1 MTYNVEKACTKILAN
16 LQEDYIINIYF
27 ILNNKNKFTIVI
39 ISKKF
44 NSKILILI
52 ISKRMFFNM
61 LSNVKSMSLHGLE
74 GYVVNVQVDVSAGI
88 PYWEIVGLP
97 DISVRESKERVRS
110 AIKNSGYELQS
121 RRIVVNLA
129 PANTKKEGSFF
140 DLPIAIGVL
149 ICMGE
154 IQNLDL
160 ENTVFIGELSL
171 DGKINSVNGV
181 LPMCIEAKKLGIKK
195 VIIPNENAKEAAIIN
210 GIEVVGVERLQDVVF
225 YLNKQLEIL
234 PSKINVEEIFTSENK
249 YNLDFSEVKGQENI
263 KRALEIAA
271 AGSHNCLLIGSPGSG
286 KTMMAKRIPTILP
299 DLTFEESLEIT
310 KIHSIAGIL
319 SKDIPLI
326 TSRPFRAPHH
336 TISSSSLVGG
346 GRIPKPGEISLAH
359 YGVLFLDELPEFNKN
374 VLEVMRGPLEDKNIS
389 ISRVNASLTY
399 PCNFMFIA
407 SMNPCPCGYYGSKE
421 KECNCTPQMISKYM
435 NKISGPLL
443 DRIDIQIEV
452 TPVKYQKL
460 NSEDTIETS
469 KEIKERV
476 NKARKIQ
483 IERYKEE
490 KIYSNSDLT
499 PKLIEKYCRLDK
511 ESNYILQAAFER
523 LRLSARAYGRILK
536 VARTIAD
543 LQGKENIDKT
553 HIAEAIQ
560 YRSLD
565 KKYWKN

>member
-154 IQNLDL
+154 IQNVDL

-195 VIIPNENAKEAAIIN
+195 VIIPKENAKEAAIIN
-210 GIEVVGVERLQDVVF
+210 AIEVVGVERLQDVVF

-234 PSKINVEEIFTSENK
+234 PSKINIEEIFTSENK

-523 LRLSARAYGRILK
+523 LGLSARAYGRILK

-543 LQGKENIDKT
+543 LQEKENIDKT